1 MHVRC
6 PAGFE
11 RSTIQS
17 ELDFVLDIAADKG
30 KMKLVGG
37 KRGNA
42 LSPEDLADLNRS
54 LVNIKA
60 GRKKEEDAHVRD
72 AAEDLEHEFQAL
84 QQPHWYPL
92 GGAGDARPLTCG
104 WGFRRPLPTA
114 STAVMLIG
122 RGLHAALSDV
132 SFIPVRLRKSVLPKI
147 FRSCFGE
154 KPTAF
159 GLCIAAF
166 CVPFEGLTHAE
177 LSFIT
182 CRASCGCGTAVC
194 A

>member
-1 MHVRC
+1 MLVRC
-6 PAGFE
+6 HVGFE

-37 KRGNA
+37 KRGNT

-84 QQPHWYPL
+84 QQPSREPQV
-92 GGAGDARPLTCG
+92 GAVDARPHTSG
-104 WGFRRPLPTA
+104 SGFRRTLPTA
-114 STAVMLIG
+114 STAVMLFG

-132 SFIPVRLRKSVLPKI
+132 SLFVRVLKSVLPKI
-147 FRSCFGE
+147 WGSCVGE
-154 KPTAF
+154 RPTAC
-159 GLCIAAF
+159 GLRKAAF
-166 CVPFEGLTHAE
+166 CVPFDVLTHAE
-177 LSFIT
+177 LTCFT
-182 CRASCGCGTAVC
+182 CRANCGCDTVACV
-194 A
+194 

>member
-1 MHVRC
+1 VYVLTIMHTCC

-11 RSTIQS
+11 RSSIQS

-37 KRGNA
+37 KRGHT

-72 AAEDLEHEFQAL
+72 AAEDLEQEFQAL
-84 QQPHWYPL
+84 QQPTREPQV
-92 GGAGDARPLTCG
+92 GAGDARPHTSG
-104 WGFRRPLPTA
+104 SGFRRTLPTA
-114 STAVMLIG
+114 STAVMLVG

-132 SFIPVRLRKSVLPKI
+132 SCI
-147 FRSCFGE
+147 
-154 KPTAF
+154 
-159 GLCIAAF
+159 LCV
-166 CVPFEGLTHAE
+166 CGK
-177 LSFIT
+177 
-182 CRASCGCGTAVC
+182 ASCPRYWDLASEKSPLHLDC
-194 A
+194 ALQRSACHSKRG

>member
-1 MHVRC
+1 VFVLRILHVRC

-37 KRGNA
+37 KRGNT

-60 GRKKEEDAHVRD
+60 GRKREDDAHVRD
-72 AAEDLEHEFQAL
+72 AAEDIEQEFQAL
-84 QQPHWYPL
+84 QQPSREPQV
-92 GGAGDARPLTCG
+92 GAVDARPHTSGGL
-104 WGFRRPLPTA
+104 RRTLPTA

-122 RGLHAALSDV
+122 RGLHAALNDV
-132 SFIPVRLRKSVLPKI
+132 SFIPARVRKSVLPKI
-147 FRSCFGE
+147 LGS
-154 KPTAF
+154 
-159 GLCIAAF
+159 
-166 CVPFEGLTHAE
+166 
-177 LSFIT
+177 
-182 CRASCGCGTAVC
+182 
-194 A
+194 

>member
-1 MHVRC
+1 VYVLTVMRVRC

-37 KRGNA
+37 KRGNT

-72 AAEDLEHEFQAL
+72 PAEDLEHEFQAL
-84 QQPHWYPL
+84 QQPHRGSEDSHSAAVGAADMRPTS
-92 GGAGDARPLTCG
+92 GG
-104 WGFRRPLPTA
+104 GFRRTLPTA

-132 SFIPVRLRKSVLPKI
+132 SCILCVCGKASCPKYWDLASEKAHCNWTVYRSVL
-147 FRSCFGE
+147 RC
-154 KPTAF
+154 
-159 GLCIAAF
+159 
-166 CVPFEGLTHAE
+166 
-177 LSFIT
+177 LSMF
-182 CRASCGCGTAVC
+182 
-194 A
+194 